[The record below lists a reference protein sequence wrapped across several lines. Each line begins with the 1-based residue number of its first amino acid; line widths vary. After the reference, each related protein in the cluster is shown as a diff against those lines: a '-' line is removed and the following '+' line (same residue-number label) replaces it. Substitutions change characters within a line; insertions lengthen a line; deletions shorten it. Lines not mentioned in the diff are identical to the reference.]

1 MCTYS
6 IDPQSQ
12 HLTTIK
18 GTPQVA
24 IKSESITSQIEGL
37 VTFNSLKFLQ
47 IYKSNGFEV
56 RFVFKVFKVSGESY
70 VDGHLR
76 FTVIAHKRRKLG
88 QSVKTC
94 R

>member
-1 MCTYS
+1 M
-6 IDPQSQ
+6 
-12 HLTTIK
+12 
-18 GTPQVA
+18 A

>member
-18 GTPQVA
+18 GTQQVA
-24 IKSESITSQIEGL
+24 IKSESITSQIEGP
-37 VTFNSLKFLQ
+37 VTFNSLTFLE

-56 RFVFKVFKVSGESY
+56 RFVFKVLKVSGESY

-76 FTVIAHKRRKLG
+76 FTVIAHKRRKLR

>member
-18 GTPQVA
+18 GTQQVA

-37 VTFNSLKFLQ
+37 VTFTFNSL
-47 IYKSNGFEV
+47 YN
-56 RFVFKVFKVSGESY
+56 VFGN
-70 VDGHLR
+70 L
-76 FTVIAHKRRKLG
+76 
-88 QSVKTC
+88 
-94 R
+94 

>member
-18 GTPQVA
+18 GTQQVA

-56 RFVFKVFKVSGESY
+56 RFVFKVSGESY

>member
-18 GTPQVA
+18 GTQQVA

-76 FTVIAHKRRKLG
+76 FTVTAHKRRKLE